1 MKTHKVWNVAR
12 TDSGAYQVDL
22 FGMVGGSKAWG
33 DGFNENEFLSEF
45 RAIPPTAAI
54 EMSVNSPGGSVFTAL
69 SIVSLLA
76 QHKAPVTI
84 RVNGLAASAATI
96 ITSAPNAK
104 VIMPRG
110 SMMMIHRAS
119 SMADGNADELRSQA
133 DTLEKIEENIVQIYR
148 QKTGKS
154 EAKIREAME
163 ATTWLNAE
171 EAVKF
176 GLADEV
182 DESATVEASLDGS
195 SVVVNGLAIPKDK
208 LGMPDRFFSAAAQ
221 SVPAAVKKEDPK
233 MDLETLKAE
242 HKDLYSAIRAE
253 AFAAGRKAERER
265 LSGIEAVALAG
276 YEDLVAQAKA
286 DESMTA
292 EALAVAIVKAEKGRA
307 SQVTAKVE
315 EDAKALAEKLS
326 ATNASEGNKGVA
338 DGIHAARKA
347 QEDVEYTNLIA
358 DARKTFAS
366 AIGAKTNKEE

>member
-133 DTLEKIEENIVQIYR
+133 DTLEKIEETIVQIYR

-195 SVVVNGLAIPKDK
+195 SVVVNGLA
-208 LGMPDRFFSAAAQ
+208 
-221 SVPAAVKKEDPK
+221 
-233 MDLETLKAE
+233 
-242 HKDLYSAIRAE
+242 
-253 AFAAGRKAERER
+253 
-265 LSGIEAVALAG
+265 LSL
-276 YEDLVAQAKA
+276 
-286 DESMTA
+286 
-292 EALAVAIVKAEKGRA
+292 
-307 SQVTAKVE
+307 
-315 EDAKALAEKLS
+315 
-326 ATNASEGNKGVA
+326 
-338 DGIHAARKA
+338 IH
-347 QEDVEYTNLIA
+347 I
-358 DARKTFAS
+358 
-366 AIGAKTNKEE
+366 